1 MDEITELRDIMV
13 PIELYPSVRDTA
25 SLADAVRTIASA
37 QLEVKLRRALP
48 RCLLVF
54 DGIGVLV
61 GYVRRRDLMQ
71 GVEPRFLVSRP
82 LDYRDKPFAIAIDPN
97 LAELSFDRMVQGIRE
112 QSTRPVSVVMRPIEA
127 ILEADDHVMK
137 AVATMVS
144 MDLSLIPVL
153 DGRELV
159 GVVRSVD
166 VFNELAKLLESG
178 ADGPVEE

>member
-1 MDEITELRDIMV
+1 MQEITELRDILI
-13 PIELYPSVRDTA
+13 PTDRYPSVRDTTPVRE
-25 SLADAVRTIASA
+25 AVHVIASA
-37 QLEVKLRRALP
+37 QLEVKLRKSLP

-71 GVEPRFLVSRP
+71 GLEPRFLVSRP
-82 LDYRDKPFAIAIDPN
+82 LEYRDKPFDIAIDPN
-97 LAELSFDRMVQGIRE
+97 LAELSFDRMVHGIRN
-112 QSTRPVSVVMRPIEA
+112 QSTRPVSDVMRPIEA
-127 ILEADDHVMK
+127 ILQADDHVMK

-144 MDLSLIPVL
+144 MDLSLIPVV
-153 DGRELV
+153 DSKELV

-178 ADGPVEE
+178 APAPVEE